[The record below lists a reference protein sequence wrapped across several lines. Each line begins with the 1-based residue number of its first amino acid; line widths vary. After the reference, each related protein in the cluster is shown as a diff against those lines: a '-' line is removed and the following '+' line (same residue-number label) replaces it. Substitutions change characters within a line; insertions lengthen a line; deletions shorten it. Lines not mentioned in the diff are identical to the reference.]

1 MTDKLN
7 EPTFDTE
14 GARRVLEN
22 EKQDR
27 ARRAERRINEVLQ
40 EERCGIT
47 GIVQVTPQGTLTASV
62 AIVPQD

>member
-1 MTDKLN
+1 MSDNLA
-7 EPTFDTE
+7 EPTFDTDA
-14 GARRVLEN
+14 ARKVLEN

-27 ARRAERRINEVLQ
+27 ARRAERRINDVLR

-47 GIVQVTPQGTLTASV
+47 GIPQIVDGKIVAAI

>member
-1 MTDKLN
+1 MSDNLA

-14 GARRVLEN
+14 AARKLLEA

-47 GIVQVTPQGTLTASV
+47 GIVQVTPQGTLAASV